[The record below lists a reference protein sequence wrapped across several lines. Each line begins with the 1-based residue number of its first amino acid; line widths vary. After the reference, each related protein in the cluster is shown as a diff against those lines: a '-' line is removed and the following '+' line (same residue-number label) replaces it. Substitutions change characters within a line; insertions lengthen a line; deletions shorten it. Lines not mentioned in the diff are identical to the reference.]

1 MKWFMFTRRDKQGS
15 SLLQSAPVWT
25 YHGSP
30 LPWPQEFYLL
40 YTKETLLFGSIHT
53 PVDLLLHHLTGAW
66 ELAKKNRD
74 DVEIHFI
81 PVPRM
86 KLPRPTSKR
95 EVSPQKRRRKKG
107 GTWRMGRFSSPG
119 KNLPLQWWW
128 TAEAKVSG
136 RYYVNYQDSK
146 AMLWWWER
154 LEAMCSP
161 QTPMNLVIFSPP
173 TTLGWILSDLGPWG
187 KKNIKKEYVPSQL
200 SCASSLS
207 QGSREQGC
215 GMPFHRSSPTRDAEQ
230 TSSNCLLFRSVKRL
244 TLSSS
249 LIVPPFQGHHLKQ
262 RSAQQ
267 RDEALHP

>member
-25 YHGSP
+25 YYGSP
-30 LPWPQEFYLL
+30 LPWPQDFYLL

-53 PVDLLLHHLTGAW
+53 PMDLILHHLTGAW

-81 PVPRM
+81 PVTHM

-119 KNLPLQWWW
+119 KNPPLQWWW

-136 RYYVNYQDSK
+136 RYYVNYQDSQ

-187 KKNIKKEYVPSQL
+187 KKKYQERVCPFPTLMCQL
-200 SCASSLS
+200 PQPRQ
-207 QGSREQGC
+207 QGAGMWHAFPQILPRPGC
-215 GMPFHRSSPTRDAEQ
+215 WTDIFKLPF
-230 TSSNCLLFRSVKRL
+230 V
-244 TLSSS
+244 
-249 LIVPPFQGHHLKQ
+249 
-262 RSAQQ
+262 
-267 RDEALHP
+267 